1 MTDNNQ
7 VVDEATWYNTYF
19 PEPQVVA
26 AADTT
31 SVSLS
36 RLNLTFIPDSFFE
49 KIAHIHILDLSFN
62 NLTSIPDTIKKCTS
76 LRELWLN
83 DNQLTSLPDSIKN
96 LNLLIRLDVHNNKLT
111 HLPAEFDTHDMLI
124 LDASYNE
131 LVELSETTFVNMS
144 SLCIL
149 KLDHN
154 KLTDIPESVCCL
166 PNLQVLDLVENE
178 ITECIQ
184 TKLGRDL
191 NELWV

>member
-1 MTDNNQ
+1 MTEID
-7 VVDEATWYNTYF
+7 WYNTYF
-19 PEPQVVA
+19 PDQQVIS
-26 AADTT
+26 DTT
-31 SVSLS
+31 NVSLS
-36 RLNLTFIPDSFFE
+36 RLNLTFIPDSLFE
-49 KIAHIHILDLSFN
+49 KMVHVHVLDLSFN
-62 NLTSIPDTIKKCTS
+62 NLTTIPDTIDKCVS

-83 DNQLTSLPDSIKN
+83 DNQLTSLPESVKN

-111 HLPAEFDTHDMLI
+111 HLPAEFDTHVMLI

-131 LVELSETTFVNMS
+131 IEELNETTFTNMS

-154 KLTDIPESVCCL
+154 KLTTIPHSVCHL
-166 PNLQVLDLVENE
+166 PSLQVLDLVENN

-184 TKLGRDL
+184 SKLNRDL

>member
-1 MTDNNQ
+1 MNEIQETD
-7 VVDEATWYNTYF
+7 WYNTYF
-19 PEPQVVA
+19 PDTTSSL
-26 AADTT
+26 ADTT

-36 RLNLTFIPDSFFE
+36 RLNLTVIPDSFFE

-62 NLTSIPDTIKKCTS
+62 NLTSIPDTIDKCVL

-83 DNQLTSLPDSIKN
+83 DNQLTSLPESIKN

-111 HLPAEFDTHDMLI
+111 HLPTEFDTRVMLI

-131 LVELSETTFVNMS
+131 ITELSETTFVNMS

-154 KLTDIPESVCCL
+154 QLTCIPNSICHL
-166 PNLQVLDLVENE
+166 PSLQVLDLVENN
-178 ITECIQ
+178 ITECVQ
-184 TKLGRDL
+184 TKLNRDL